1 MDQIQ
6 IGKFIQAMRH
16 EQNLT
21 QLQLADL
28 LEISPKTVSKWE
40 TGKGLPEVGLMLPL
54 CNALGITVNE
64 LLSGQRLDHETYK
77 LKAEEN
83 LMKIMNEKQENQR
96 RIRWTAMMD
105 IAVVAIGFLI
115 AAVAAYFEMPQTAR
129 VLLCISAVLVSV
141 LGVLWASLFD
151 RTTGYFQCSHC
162 QELFVPDLKTY
173 FRGAWSVL
181 PGSARFTCP
190 HCGKTGKCIRKLE
203 R

>member
-6 IGKFIQAMRH
+6 IGRFIAAMRH

-28 LEISPKTVSKWE
+28 LQISPKTVSKWE

-64 LLSGQRLDHETYK
+64 LLSGQRLDNETYK
-77 LKAEEN
+77 LKAEEH
-83 LMKIMNEKQENQR
+83 LVKIMNEEKENQN
-96 RIRWTAMMD
+96 RILWTTLLD
-105 IAVVAIGFLI
+105 IAVIAISWIIAMI
-115 AAVAAYFEMPQTAR
+115 AAFFEMPQTAR
-129 VLLCISAVLVSV
+129 QLLCITAFLVCV
-141 LGVLWASLFD
+141 LGFLWASLFD

-162 QELFVPDLKTY
+162 QGLFVPDVKTY
-173 FRGAWSVL
+173 FKGAWSAL
-181 PGSARFTCP
+181 LGCTQFTCP

>member
-6 IGKFIQAMRH
+6 IGKFISAMRH

-64 LLSGQRLDHETYK
+64 LLSGQQLDVETYK
-77 LKAEEN
+77 LRAEEN

-96 RIRWTAMMD
+96 RIRWTIFMD
-105 IAVVAIGFLI
+105 IAFIAIGFLI

-129 VLLCISAVLVSV
+129 ILLCISALLVCIV
-141 LGVLWASLFD
+141 GVVCASLFD
-151 RTTGYFQCSHC
+151 RTTGYFQCGHC
-162 QELFVPDLKTY
+162 QELFGQFGMDCVSTLQSLNVTPVIT
-173 FRGAWSVL
+173 RPIPPA
-181 PGSARFTCP
+181 AR
-190 HCGKTGKCIRKLE
+190 RV
-203 R
+203 

>member
-16 EQNLT
+16 EQSLT

-28 LEISPKTVSKWE
+28 LQISPKTVSKWE

-64 LLSGQRLDHETYK
+64 LLSGQRLDVETYK
-77 LKAEEN
+77 LRAEEN
-83 LMKIMNEKQENQR
+83 LMKIMNEKIENQR
-96 RIRWTAMMD
+96 RIRWTTIMD
-105 IAVVAIGFLI
+105 IAFIAIGFLI
-115 AAVAAYFEMPQTAR
+115 AIIAAYFEMPQTAR
-129 VLLCISAVLVSV
+129 ILLCIAALLVCV
-141 LGVLWASLFD
+141 LGILWASLFD

-162 QELFVPDLKTY
+162 QELFVPDVKTY
-173 FRGAWSVL
+173 FKGAWSVL